1 MSDKLEHLKDLINLQ
16 EKMNRLFKE
25 VTVVSDSKDSWV
37 PLVDIY
43 ETQETIVIKVDLPEV
58 VQEDIQVNLDGDKL
72 TLIGKRN
79 LPVGIEKEQFQCM
92 ERFYG
97 QFNRQF
103 TLPSNVDPEKI
114 NADYK
119 MGVLTITL
127 PKIAPKIAKQIKV
140 KIG

>member
-43 ETQETIVIKVDLPEV
+43 EAQETIVIKVDLPEV
-58 VQEDIQVNLDGDKL
+58 AQEDIQVNLDGDKL

-79 LPVGIEKEQFQCM
+79 LPIGVEKEQFQCM

>member
-1 MSDKLEHLKDLINLQ
+1 MPDKLEHLKDLINLQ

-43 ETQETIVIKVDLPEV
+43 EIQEAIVIKVDLPEV
-58 VQEDIQVNLDGDKL
+58 AQEDIQVNLDGDKL
-72 TLIGKRN
+72 TLTGKRN
-79 LPVGIEKEQFQCM
+79 LPTGIEKEQFHCM

>member
-1 MSDKLEHLKDLINLQ
+1 MSDKLEHLKDLMNLQ

-25 VTVVSDSKDSWV
+25 VTIVSDSKDSWV

-58 VQEDIQVNLDGDKL
+58 AQEDIQVNLDGDKL

>member
-25 VTVVSDSKDSWV
+25 VTVVSDSKDTWV

-58 VQEDIQVNLDGDKL
+58 AQEDIQVNLDADKL
-72 TLIGKRN
+72 TLIGKRD
-79 LPVGIEKEQFQCM
+79 LPIGIEKEQFQCM

-103 TLPSNVDPEKI
+103 ALPSNVDPEKI

-127 PKIAPKIAKQIKV
+127 PKISPKIAKQIKV